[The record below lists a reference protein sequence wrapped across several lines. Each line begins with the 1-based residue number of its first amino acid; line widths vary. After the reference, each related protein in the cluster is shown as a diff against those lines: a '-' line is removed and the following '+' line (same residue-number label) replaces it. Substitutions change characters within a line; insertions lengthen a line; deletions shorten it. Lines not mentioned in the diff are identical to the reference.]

1 MNDYKSKILEA
12 LAGFEVTPDSIA
24 EQLAQVI
31 KGETIVERFNGKGE
45 LSSRTVKTDPTD
57 AMRGAMIYDAMHG
70 GRLGIAPKTLDFRKP
85 AEIAHKR
92 MLVDSRIIV
101 DISDED

>member
-1 MNDYKSKILEA
+1 MTYKAQILAA
-12 LAGFEVTPDSIA
+12 LSEFEVTPDSIA

-31 KGETIVERFNGKGE
+31 KGETVTERYNGKGE
-45 LSSRTVKTDPTD
+45 LTSKIVKRDPTD

-70 GRLGIAPKTLDFRKP
+70 GELGIAPKTLDFKKP
-85 AEIAHKR
+85 TEIAHKR

-101 DISDED
+101 TPDEPE